1 MRCQNKPAGFGEGA
15 FQWDGL
21 LLTLNGIAICLAG
34 EAVML
39 SSSLGLPCFTD
50 KMPANFS
57 HVGLISMIL
66 PNAKIID
73 ARRHPMG
80 TCVANYRQL
89 YAQGKNQTYDLVD
102 FAEYFLE
109 YIRIMDHW
117 QEVLPGRVL
126 RAQYEDVVSVNNPVN
141 LEI

>member
-1 MRCQNKPAGFGEGA
+1 
-15 FQWDGL
+15 
-21 LLTLNGIAICLAG
+21 
-34 EAVML
+34 
-39 SSSLGLPCFTD
+39 
-50 KMPANFS
+50 
-57 HVGLISMIL
+57 
-66 PNAKIID
+66 
-73 ARRHPMG
+73 MG
-80 TCVANYRQL
+80 TCVANYRRL

-102 FAEYFLE
+102 FAEFFLE